1 MRRHKSTN
9 HFVEGVSNTRCDR
22 TSFKR
27 KTNEVQ
33 REWTGAMV
41 IPEAFNTRNPQDF
54 PYVPKTEPVFPD
66 ARSEEKSESG
76 VSSFTVI

>member
-1 MRRHKSTN
+1 MAIYKTTN
-9 HFVEGVSNTRCDR
+9 RFVEGVSNTRCDR

-33 REWTGAMV
+33 KEWTGAVV

-54 PYVPKTEPVFPD
+54 PYIPKTEPVFPE
-66 ARSEEKSESG
+66 ARSEELAEDEAP
-76 VSSFTVI
+76 SFTTI